1 MPLMNKILL
10 SLYNSIHGIDAL
22 LYIYIY
28 MKNVSLGC
36 LLQYHTIEN
45 NHHLHRPAL
54 APFVWKTIG
63 YAGPAQGPTQKNKFP
78 GKKVPLLMVKDP
90 NFYEVIYIY

>member
-1 MPLMNKILL
+1 MALMNRILL

-22 LYIYIY
+22 LYIY

-90 NFYEVIYIY
+90 NFYKVIYIY